1 MNVTFGRPDKG
12 VRGSVKRNGGR
23 RFWLEAYGKWR
34 RIESLAGGLVP
45 MEYLAGIT
53 LEKTAL
59 LCEADFSSRGT
70 VEEAYAKIF
79 FKFGNVLAYCRLGKP
94 QRRGGGSEIT

>member
-1 MNVTFGRPDKG
+1 MNVAFGRPYKG

-23 RFWLEAYGKWR
+23 RLRLEAYGKGR
-34 RIESLAGGLVP
+34 RIEGFAGCLVP
-45 MEYLAGIT
+45 MEYLAGIA

-70 VEEAYAKIF
+70 VEKAYAKIF
-79 FKFGNVLAYCRLGKP
+79 FEFGNVLAHSRLGKS